1 MIIDVSILLQRI
13 CSFLLRSI
21 FETSIILK
29 IDFLIVKEV
38 FRNVIVFS
46 KNKAVFF
53 SEGLLFLSYR
63 VIMNIK
69 EVKAFK

>member
-1 MIIDVSILLQRI
+1 M
-13 CSFLLRSI
+13 
-21 FETSIILK
+21 
-29 IDFLIVKEV
+29 DFLIVKEV

-46 KNKAVFF
+46 KNKTVFF
-53 SEGLLFLSYR
+53 SRGLLFLSYR